1 MNKPYIV
8 SHMMTSI
15 DGRIDCGMTVKL
27 LGVEEYYAT
36 LNELKLTATLSGRVT
51 AQLEMA
57 NPGAFVAKNKE
68 PLDVEKFSKKVNSEE
83 YSIVV
88 DTKGCLLWQE
98 HSATPLIIITSE
110 AVSKEYLAYLDE
122 KNISW
127 IACGKKG
134 INLTRAM
141 EILAEEFDVKRIGIV
156 GGGTINASF
165 LNEGLLDEISILLA
179 PGIDG
184 RKGMTAV
191 FDGLPMETEPFSLKL
206 KKVTPY
212 ENGAIWLQYQ
222 TKQA

>member
-1 MNKPYIV
+1 MNRPYII
-8 SHMMTSI
+8 SHMMTSV
-15 DGRIDCGMTVKL
+15 DGRINCGMTAKL
-27 LGVEEYYAT
+27 PGVEEYYAT
-36 LNELKLTATLSGRVT
+36 LNELNLTATLSGRVT

-57 NPGAFVAKNKE
+57 KQGEFVARTKE
-68 PLDVEKFSKKVNSEE
+68 PLNIEKFSKKMSAEE

-88 DTKGCLLWQE
+88 DTKGCLLWPE
-98 HSATPLIIITSE
+98 HSMTPLIIITSE
-110 AVSKEYLAYLDE
+110 AVAKEYLAYLDE

-127 IACGKKG
+127 IACGKER

-141 EILAEEFDVKRIGIV
+141 EILTEEFGVKRLGIV
-156 GGGTINASF
+156 GGGTINAGF

-206 KKVTPY
+206 KNVTQY
-212 ENGAIWLQYQ
+212 DNGAIWLQYQ
-222 TKQA
+222 TR